1 MNMPERPPTPPAPP
15 SGYLPVARDMVAPT
29 PMFWWTV
36 GTFFA
41 GVLGANMVGI
51 FFVAANAD
59 LTDPIPFTVVFLG
72 QTGGSFLLI
81 WLFPQRAASG
91 SLQADVG
98 LTLNLSDW
106 WGLLAGMGLQVVVAF
121 ATYPL
126 IQLMFPDGAPE
137 QGVAG
142 IAGGTETSF
151 EIILIFVSVAVLA
164 PIVEE
169 IIYRGM
175 VLSWLHRFMGK
186 WPAIILS
193 AAVFAGIHLIDW
205 NARAAIPGL
214 FVIGIVLGWAALRRG
229 DLSLAIPLHAGVNL
243 LAAFLLVWGTE
254 IVDWAE
260 NQVGDLEQ
268 IEGVIRW
275 FVAVVRF

>member
-1 MNMPERPPTPPAPP
+1 
-15 SGYLPVARDMVAPT
+15 
-29 PMFWWTV
+29 MFWWTV

-98 LTLNLSDW
+98 LTLNPSDW

>member
-1 MNMPERPPTPPAPP
+1 MNMPERPPSPPAPP
-15 SGYLPVARDMVAPT
+15 SGYLPVARDLVPSGR
-29 PMFWWTV
+29 MFWWTV
-36 GTFFA
+36 GAFFA
-41 GVLGANMVGI
+41 GVLGANLIGI

-59 LTDPIPFTVVFLG
+59 LTDPIPFTVVFVG
-72 QTGGSFLLI
+72 QSAGSFFLI
-81 WLFPQRAASG
+81 WMFSQRAASG

-98 LTLNLSDW
+98 LRLSLSDW
-106 WGLLAGMGLQVVVAF
+106 WGLPAGMGLQVVAAF

-126 IQLMFPDGAPE
+126 IRLMFPDGAPE

-142 IAGGTETSF
+142 IAEGTETSM

-175 VLSWLHRFMGK
+175 LLSWLHRFMGK
-186 WPAIILS
+186 WPAIVLS

-214 FVIGIVLGWAALRRG
+214 FLIGIVLGWAALKRG

-260 NQVGDLEQ
+260 NQVGDLEP
-268 IEGVIRW
+268 IDGIVRW
-275 FVAVVRF
+275 FGTLAGF

>member
-1 MNMPERPPTPPAPP
+1 MAPA
-15 SGYLPVARDMVAPT
+15 

-41 GVLGANMVGI
+41 GLLGANMVGI

-59 LTDPIPFTVVFLG
+59 LADSIPFTVVFLG
-72 QTGGSFLLI
+72 QSAGSFLLI
-81 WLFPQRAASG
+81 WMFSQRAASG

-98 LTLNLSDW
+98 LNLNLSGW

-121 ATYPL
+121 ATYPI
-126 IQLMFPDGAPE
+126 IQLMFPEGAPE
-137 QGVAG
+137 QSVAG
-142 IAGGTETSF
+142 IAEGTETSL
-151 EIILIFVSVAVLA
+151 EVILIFVSVAVLA

-175 VLSWLHRFMGK
+175 ILSWLHRFMGK

-193 AAVFAGIHLIDW
+193 AAVFAGVHLIDW

-254 IVDWAE
+254 IIDWAE
-260 NQVGDLEQ
+260 KQVGELEK
-268 IEGVIRW
+268 IDGVIRW
-275 FVAVVRF
+275 FSTLVGF